1 MLVRERERERGGG
14 VKEENEYIQCSA
26 NEVTKQLKRVT
37 ELQTSNP

>member
-1 MLVRERERERGGG
+1 MLERERERGGGG

-26 NEVTKQLKRVT
+26 NEVTKPLKRVT